1 MPRRGWFHP
10 IFRDSPRNKLLVVE
24 NMELDASERG
34 EKHSVDGK
42 TTMAFVESTR
52 SFPDRKISAVLNN
65 GSLWR

>member
-1 MPRRGWFHP
+1 MNHIEMTKDAPPWLDSP

-42 TTMAFVESTR
+42 TRPFVESYLDVHG
-52 SFPDRKISAVLNN
+52 SDRK
-65 GSLWR
+65 